1 MFRFFFISASFLF
14 CIRSV
19 LGADGKGK
27 LKDPTIV
34 GTYVGVVEGD
44 QATVILKADGSVVIR
59 PNDEDRRVE
68 LLGTWKRTGNYI
80 HAKLKDLKD
89 EKGTILLRVDNGDL
103 VLVKIVRPDGE
114 EKQFGPPIF
123 KRKKRLADK
132 APVGVY
138 IGKFDGELL
147 QVEVRPGGEMV
158 VLSAED
164 PNGDAIY
171 TGKWKVTDVGLSARV
186 KTEDGEEATVEFA
199 VTDKSLAIR
208 KVINP
213 NGEEETFD
221 DARLKRQKR
230 SGGNNKTDQ

>member
-1 MFRFFFISASFLF
+1 MG
-14 CIRSV
+14 SV
-19 LGADGKGK
+19 LGADGEGK

-44 QATVILKADGSVVIR
+44 QATVILKADGSMVIR
-59 PNDEDRRVE
+59 PNDEDRRVV
-68 LLGTWKRTGNYI
+68 LCGTWKRAGNYI

-89 EKGTILLRVDNGDL
+89 EKGTILLRVDNSDL

-114 EKQFGPPIF
+114 TKQFGPPLF
-123 KRKKRLADK
+123 KRKRRLADRG
-132 APVGVY
+132 PVGVY
-138 IGKFDGELL
+138 IGKFDDEQL
-147 QVEVRPGGEMV
+147 QVEVRPGGEMM

-171 TGKWKVTDVGLSARV
+171 TGNWKVTDVGLSARV
-186 KTEDGEEATVEFA
+186 KTADGEEATVEFA
-199 VTDKSLAIR
+199 VTDKALAIR

-221 DARLKRQKR
+221 EARLKRQKR

>member
-1 MFRFFFISASFLF
+1 MESM
-14 CIRSV
+14 
-19 LGADGKGK
+19 LGVDGEGK
-27 LKDPTIV
+27 LKGSTIV

-44 QATVILKADGSVVIR
+44 QATVILKADGSVVVR

-68 LLGTWKRTGNYI
+68 LLGTWKRVGNSI
-80 HAKLKDLKD
+80 TAKLKNLED
-89 EKGTILLRVDNGDL
+89 EKGTVFLRVDNGDL
-103 VLVKIVRPDGE
+103 ILVKIVRPDGE
-114 EKQFGPPIF
+114 VKQFGPPVF
-123 KRKKRLADK
+123 KRKKRLADIG
-132 APVGVY
+132 PVGVY

-171 TGKWKVTDVGLSARV
+171 TGKWKVTDVGLSARI

-199 VTDKSLAIR
+199 VTDKALAIR

-213 NGEEETFD
+213 NGDEETFNEG
-221 DARLKRQKR
+221 RLKRQKR